1 MSLLSEVTGECH
13 PFKDA
18 WLDQLDRMTKPQA
31 LVWVQK
37 HLDLTIQHRNTYE
50 ADMLQ
55 KGIVPGLLHVWC
67 IENNNIIRFKRLIQD
82 IETEG

>member
-1 MSLLSEVTGECH
+1 MSLLSEVTGECL
-13 PFKDA
+13 PFGDA

-55 KGIVPGLLHVWC
+55 KGIVPGLLHAWC